1 MCAMQENLVE
11 PKKLPS
17 DWMRPW
23 LALLGLGLRS
33 LLGDMVKVSSRVR
46 GSFRVKVR
54 VNVSLT
60 LIRSGVTSSVLL

>member
-11 PKKLPS
+11 LKKLPS
-17 DWMRPW
+17 DWMGPW
-23 LALLGLGLRS
+23 LALLRLGLRS
-33 LLGDMVKVSSRVR
+33 WLGDMVKVSSRVR